1 MKYSVI
7 DISSNSV
14 SLIVVDRETDN
25 GEIVF
30 KDRTALSL
38 PHYMD
43 GKRLSQR
50 GLDRLTDCLNDG
62 KETCRRLG
70 ADACYLISTAALRNI
85 EGFDEVRAAVAEK
98 TGLTVNLLDGETE
111 AYCDYLANAGYAAY
125 ERAVLVDLGG
135 KSIEICDLSA
145 TEKSAMRCLDFGL
158 IDLHRKFVGK
168 IQPDE
173 EEADRIKKYVRGRF
187 DKAELPGKDVY
198 DTVVLVGATN
208 LALYDIYADYAD
220 EEAGEVRRIRYKT
233 FKKLVKKLVSGK
245 NRARL
250 IFDNAPEK
258 LHLAGPAAIVLKV
271 LFKRFGAR
279 NILVS
284 DRGVKEGFLSAV
296 LDGREKGLYYDFAAA
311 ATKGT
316 PRDEPAAGKSVKPD
330 KAAAGKKPDKK
341 KAAGASQGKASPE
354 NKSKP
359 PRSGRAAEP
368 ASAVEPAPDAGKGQA
383 PAKKAAP
390 AGRKAAARGK
400 AAEAGKPEDKP
411 ADQVPGTPETENTA
425 AGKV

>member
-158 IDLHRKFVGK
+158 IDL
-168 IQPDE
+168 Q
-173 EEADRIKKYVRGRF
+173 DR
-187 DKAELPGKDVY
+187 
-198 DTVVLVGATN
+198 
-208 LALYDIYADYAD
+208 
-220 EEAGEVRRIRYKT
+220 
-233 FKKLVKKLVSGK
+233 
-245 NRARL
+245 
-250 IFDNAPEK
+250 
-258 LHLAGPAAIVLKV
+258 
-271 LFKRFGAR
+271 
-279 NILVS
+279 
-284 DRGVKEGFLSAV
+284 
-296 LDGREKGLYYDFAAA
+296 
-311 ATKGT
+311 
-316 PRDEPAAGKSVKPD
+316 KSV
-330 KAAAGKKPDKK
+330 
-341 KAAGASQGKASPE
+341 
-354 NKSKP
+354 
-359 PRSGRAAEP
+359 
-368 ASAVEPAPDAGKGQA
+368 V
-383 PAKKAAP
+383 
-390 AGRKAAARGK
+390 
-400 AAEAGKPEDKP
+400 
-411 ADQVPGTPETENTA
+411 
-425 AGKV
+425 